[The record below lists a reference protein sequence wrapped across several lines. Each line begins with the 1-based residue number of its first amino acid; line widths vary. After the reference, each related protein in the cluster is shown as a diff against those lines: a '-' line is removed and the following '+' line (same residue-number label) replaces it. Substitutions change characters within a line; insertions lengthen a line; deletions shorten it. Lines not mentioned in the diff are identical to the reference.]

1 MEIVKEQQ
9 PKALSN
15 WTGFGETPTSLSD
28 AKKAISAI
36 PKKFKYKAKGV
47 PAPTP
52 LLVGGVATELSQNMG
67 LLSGSEA
74 RQLANYIRRY
84 FFRDVVYVSVSTEFR
99 KLHTKTYFS
108 CATREIRFE
117 TVSYTNRPSTFT

>member
-9 PKALSN
+9 PKVLSN

-52 LLVGGVATELSQNMG
+52 LLLGFEATDFFSEH
-67 LLSGSEA
+67 GSFI
-74 RQLANYIRRY
+74 RQ
-84 FFRDVVYVSVSTEFR
+84 
-99 KLHTKTYFS
+99 
-108 CATREIRFE
+108 
-117 TVSYTNRPSTFT
+117 

>member
-9 PKALSN
+9 AKALSN
-15 WTGFGETPTSLSD
+15 WTGFGETPT
-28 AKKAISAI
+28 I

-84 FFRDVVYVSVSTEFR
+84 FFRDVVYVSV
-99 KLHTKTYFS
+99 
-108 CATREIRFE
+108 
-117 TVSYTNRPSTFT
+117 

>member
-67 LLSGSEA
+67 LLLGSEA

-99 KLHTKTYFS
+99 ELHTKKYFS
-108 CATREIRFE
+108 CATREIWFE

>member
-9 PKALSN
+9 SKALSN

-36 PKKFKYKAKGV
+36 PKMFKYKAKGV
-47 PAPTP
+47 PAPTHF
-52 LLVGGVATELSQNMG
+52 LVGGAATELSQNMV

-99 KLHTKTYFS
+99 ELHTKTYFS
-108 CATREIRFE
+108 CAT
-117 TVSYTNRPSTFT
+117 

>member
-1 MEIVKEQQ
+1 MEIVKEHQ

-52 LLVGGVATELSQNMG
+52 LLLGGVATELSQNMG

-84 FFRDVVYVSVSTEFR
+84 FFRDVVYVSVSTKFR
-99 KLHTKTYFS
+99 KLHTKMYFS
-108 CATREIRFE
+108 CATREIQFE

>member
-9 PKALSN
+9 PKALGN
-15 WTGFGETPTSLSD
+15 WTGFGETPSSLSD

-99 KLHTKTYFS
+99 ELHTKTYFL
-108 CATREIRFE
+108 CATCEIWFE

>member
-67 LLSGSEA
+67 LLSGSET

-99 KLHTKTYFS
+99 ELHTKMYFS
-108 CATREIRFE
+108 CATCEIQFE

>member
-9 PKALSN
+9 PRALGN
-15 WTGFGETPTSLSD
+15 WTGFGETPTTLSD

-36 PKKFKYKAKGV
+36 SKKFKYKAKGV

-52 LLVGGVATELSQNMG
+52 LLVAGVATELSQNMG

-84 FFRDVVYVSVSTEFR
+84 FFWNVVYVSVQTEFCE
-99 KLHTKTYFS
+99 LHTKTIFFVCNS
-108 CATREIRFE
+108 RNS
-117 TVSYTNRPSTFT
+117 V

>member
-84 FFRDVVYVSVSTEFR
+84 FFRDVVYVSVSTEVR
-99 KLHTKTYFS
+99 ELHTKTYFS
-108 CATREIRFE
+108 CATRGIRFE

>member
-9 PKALSN
+9 AKALSN

-36 PKKFKYKAKGV
+36 PKKLKYKAKGV

-84 FFRDVVYVSVSTEFR
+84 FFRDVVYVSASTEFCE
-99 KLHTKTYFS
+99 LHTKTYFS
-108 CATREIRFE
+108 CATREIWFE
-117 TVSYTNRPSTFT
+117 TLSYTNRPSTFT